1 MKPALTAALGALA
14 AAVLAGAPPA
24 AGADCREA
32 KAAGAATCRS
42 LCPEGAEW
50 DHCRALCDLPLLRC
64 CARDPD
70 LCGAWARRSQIDA
83 LVCEAVYC
91 TERLAARSSDA
102 YARCRR
108 DCAAKDPDG

>member
-1 MKPALTAALGALA
+1 MAALGVLA
-14 AAVLAGAPPA
+14 AAAAVTGAPPA
-24 AGADCREA
+24 AGAECREA
-32 KAAGAATCRS
+32 KAAGAEKCRN

-83 LVCEAVYC
+83 LVCDAVYC
-91 TERLAARSSDA
+91 TERLAARDPGA
-102 YARCRR
+102 HARCRR